1 MFITFWHSHCDFIE
15 AYFIFGLYNNLNKIK
30 GSRDLLIAGFQE
42 GARIKGGLP
51 LPL

>member
-1 MFITFWHSHCDFIE
+1 MAQALRIKRIRM
-15 AYFIFGLYNNLNKIK
+15 NLRFLRKSQTALQFPATK
-30 GSRDLLIAGFQE
+30 VVGFQE